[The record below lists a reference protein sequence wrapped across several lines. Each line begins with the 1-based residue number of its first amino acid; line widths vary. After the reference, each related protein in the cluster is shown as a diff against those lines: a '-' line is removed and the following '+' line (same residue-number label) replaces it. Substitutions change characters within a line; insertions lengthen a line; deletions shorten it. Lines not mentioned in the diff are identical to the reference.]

1 MSEVGPRRPPQ
12 DQSSGSGHT
21 VTTSRHPYITDP
33 IASKHV
39 CFYKSGDPQFSGLRM
54 AINSRTFKTFDALL
68 DSLSK
73 KVPLPFGVRNITT
86 PRGVHAVHTLD
97 ELEDGKAYICSDQR
111 KVKPINMAAASK
123 KLPPWYHARPMSARR
138 RALQLA
144 KQNPG
149 RPMRKKKTV
158 TVRTPKRLMVFRNG
172 DPSVKHN
179 MMLQKR
185 TTPTFEA
192 LLDYVSELMHFPVV
206 KLHTPDGRRVD
217 GLPALILCSGIVV
230 AAGREAF
237 KSGNYKTQRSSAPT
251 WLPARRMA
259 SKRLKQPAPRKMKS
273 VSSSKSHLFSS
284 SSERYFVNQIHHS
297 VAGSQCDLPSN
308 NTGSVV
314 LEAGHFLESVAE
326 TDADTY
332 NGHEEPDNCM
342 PGDDDIE
349 KSFRVNQDGSMT
361 VEMKVR
367 LTIKEEETIH
377 WTTTLSRSSVAS
389 QLSVAESEL
398 EIRSPESNALPPT
411 QPNAMGTI
419 NGYNAKKDDHDDEDD
434 MSPEASGLTSVE
446 GDDEDNSKIH
456 VSEVS
461 LRRAPTP
468 GPRRSRQKQ
477 ASLEN
482 INTPS
487 GDEIQE
493 NIVGSYSYRETTKN
507 GEVKEEYCM
516 VRQCSSRPVPKPR
529 RVGSMDINNYNKTQ
543 STFKSGAAEILQIQN
558 GEEEVRES
566 VMQIYEQQTCQDNFL
581 ANSQY
586 SVQGVST
593 YGLMYGRPATSETA
607 RFSSSNDLEMELER
621 LSTASESISVRR
633 ADQSL
638 SSDFTIPTFKAGG
651 SVLRNGV
658 LNVHKTSLSKPT
670 KDNETPKLVS
680 EASKENSTTNAVKK
694 VKKRF
699 SKPKLRKYQV
709 RKSTTPDKRR
719 KESSANGPENNKR
732 VKTGGFSRNAS
743 IRKIYG
749 PKPARSLM
757 KNKLKGKEI
766 KLNIENPK
774 ESSVKELNVS
784 ENGNETS
791 VSVKKSLHVSFPT
804 EAQVKAT
811 LKRQRSVHEERRI
824 AKECHDLSL
833 PALLSSSS
841 NINEYVENWLEK
853 ALPTVY
859 PDPVEETQNV
869 ETPTMSQ
876 VETEGDIIPDV
887 SEINCEM
894 DIEED
899 ESCFLK
905 EKTHIPSSPSLVT
918 AAFPNRT
925 FENIATQ
932 TNLTMENTTLPC
944 PSDPS
949 LQNTPLHIDTI
960 QERLPTNPSAENPP
974 LSNGFSVFLP
984 AIISVE
990 KSSPSDS
997 PSLEQTSMPIK
1008 ISVEK
1013 LPIPNDLS
1021 LENTSVP
1028 NSSLKEKIPVSNC
1041 LSPEKTPLPAKTQ
1054 TEKTPL
1060 PAKTQT
1066 EKTPLPAKTQTEE
1079 TPLPAKTQ
1087 TEKTPL
1093 PAKTQTEKTPLPAKT
1108 QTEKTPLPAKTQTEK
1123 TPLPAKTQ
1131 TEKTPLPAKTQTE
1144 KTPLPA
1150 KTQTEKT
1157 PLPAKT
1163 QTEETPLPAKT
1174 QTEKTP
1180 LPAKTQT
1187 EKTPLPA
1194 KTQTEKTPL
1203 SAKTQTEKTPLSAKT
1218 QTEETPL
1225 PAKTQTEKTP
1235 LPAKTQT
1242 EKTPLS
1248 NKVSDGSSVV
1258 SSPSYLMCSSPSSLG
1273 DEEQPLSSSPS
1284 SDEAP
1289 STTGHVFEKTLF
1301 NHSTLKEPPSPKLA
1315 TKKTRLLSNLSLEK
1329 QLSFRKA
1336 SAEKSSTSSDPTVE
1350 KVLVDKAPISNGLSS
1365 DKTSHPAKTL
1375 ISNNVLNEASLAS
1388 SPSCFISTSPTNRTS
1403 DERALSISPLSE
1415 EDLSPTGH
1423 VLEKTTLFN
1432 HSTLRETSS
1441 PKLPTKKTRLISNVS
1456 LEKQLSLRRL
1466 SVDKS
1471 SLSSNPTL
1479 EKAQLSNP
1487 VQITV
1492 DKSQLPNS
1500 HSLEETSPPNKS
1512 SLPSDSTSENTQ
1524 LSSIP
1529 QQGRTPLPRHI
1540 SLKTQLRNNF
1550 SPERTNLP
1558 TLMTRN
1564 KSAPSNLS
1572 SEKIPVPSNRTLKN
1586 RLSPYSQ
1593 TLEIVSPPTRL
1604 KAKKKPVSRNHS
1616 LEIEPSP
1623 VSPTLKRTPL
1633 PRKSRQTPLSPKST
1647 PVHLNSSMKKT
1658 PTPPSPAL
1666 VNHEE
1671 TNGDDNLSNS
1681 DQGDS
1686 TKVTAEERL
1695 TKAQI
1700 PSYREQL
1707 PPQPDMKPVLEKLC
1721 FSIRSIRQITHN
1733 NRPSCL
1739 EKSNSLPDFSSHVAS
1754 TFGSSSKALL
1764 AFLSVITLKE
1774 SFTNWNIPELNAN
1787 SVSCAEALKMIESL
1801 REIANIEDA
1810 EELKASLSDL
1820 QKSTSSQL
1828 LQSWKGFQEL
1838 NDKVRSRSSA
1848 LNSSEHE
1855 LLFETRPVED
1865 YNIKEKA
1872 LDIDELINELDVPE
1886 KVKEALA
1893 ALSTGVSMSMDGN
1906 ETKNSKK
1913 AHEKVESSPEGR
1925 VNANSTAVPKEE
1937 AEKYNVL
1944 NKEATVDV
1952 KSIIKTF
1959 TNIHHPKEVAENTV
1973 SPIPESPS
1981 SRQEQYISS
1990 REHSFK
1996 EDYICHRN
2004 RQPANKEGA
2013 ELEQDNW
2020 EKEEAKCTY
2029 KQVNHDEEQTSS
2041 EIEQAYSLV
2050 LHDGYL
2056 DKPACSVEA
2065 REKDG
2070 DIQAGYVEE
2079 EESLKK
2085 EQEYY
2090 IENPLSHVEQEV
2102 TSMELQVSCKE
2113 SVEKDQASSE
2123 EEHKC
2128 HVEDQI
2134 SHVESESKCVEE
2146 EWMKEEQQCH
2156 IDDQPSYCGM
2166 QVSRE
2171 EREPTPEEQASSEE
2185 ESECHIGQNHE
2196 DPEVKCLDLQ
2206 DSSENGKSTPKE
2218 DQASS
2223 DEEERHVAS
2232 KPTHEEP
2239 EVKCTDVKVSSEENM
2254 SSLEEEQAS
2263 LEEELEC
2270 HTENQPSHEEK
2281 GVKCTDV
2288 KVSSEENMSSFEEDQ
2303 ASLEEELE
2311 CHTENQSSH
2320 EEKGVK
2326 CIEMQVS
2333 REEREYT
2340 PEDDRASLDEEE
2352 ENRADNL
2359 PNANAHINVKDE
2371 QTHLWMKQTTENEIV
2386 STVIEMKPSLVKQHS
2401 SDDRMDKD
2409 SGKDSEQHV
2418 SFEQQSDTVEEA
2430 NVEDNRRGTE
2440 KKKVRCEEKLPS
2452 SEAEHVGVKD
2462 EPYTED
2468 ESYAEYEESFVE
2480 KQPFEE
2486 DTNYETTEA
2495 KTTNRFEEPLPSVAE
2510 RVKLLDKKIADVEQ
2524 RKNITLE
2531 TTGIKSFAHIKVPAF
2546 SGGDDLTSVSHLSN
2560 EQAELVEEASEMQ
2573 TTNYVV
2579 KDVKEQD
2586 KAPVH
2591 TCKRTT
2597 WPINTS
2603 ETVVMSPPAPQSSSL
2618 AFSYDGCITR
2628 EPEGN
2633 RVKKIKEMFMAK
2645 SIVDIQY
2652 GQTRLTSPNSSDLS
2666 DNRPGTSD
2674 GSHRS
2679 LTSTEMS
2686 SGEDDSV
2693 KKSIT
2698 KGFVRRTI
2706 ERLYGKKVLAS
2717 ESQPISVPRPKSRE
2731 FPGKISL
2738 SPFHNART
2746 KVMLDLSYFN
2756 ATSSFDT
2763 YSEPTR
2769 CIAFNTQVG
2778 PGDCVPIEENR
2789 WLLREC
2795 VIRKSVSE
2803 PINIYKNTSAL
2814 TEDECKD
2821 AKEDV
2826 PYSNFG
2832 HTDQE
2837 DMVKTVKP
2845 FVAKCTYFNLPHG
2858 CDSDPYQDDL
2868 SSVSKGSGMGDV
2880 SKDSKDNAEEPKLWA
2895 EKNGTLPDF
2904 SPTDFKMPDNKVH
2917 PLIEGPGGGKVVVVQ
2932 PGKGQSGKGQTDV
2945 KKIPQD
2951 PDALE
2956 MLYFSC
2962 GQHCPIL

>member
-123 KLPPWYHARPMSARR
+123 KLPPWYHVRPMSARH

-149 RPMRKKKTV
+149 RPMRKKKPV

-332 NGHEEPDNCM
+332 NGHEGADNCM

-377 WTTTLSRSSVAS
+377 WTTTLTRSSVAS

-651 SVLRNGV
+651 SVLRNRV

-680 EASKENSTTNAVKK
+680 EASKENSTTKAVKK

-719 KESSANGPENNKR
+719 KESNANGPENNKR

-791 VSVKKSLHVSFPT
+791 VSVKKKSLHVSFPT

-833 PALLSSSS
+833 PALLLSSS

-859 PDPVEETQNV
+859 PDPVEETQHV

-876 VETEGDIIPDV
+876 VETEGDIVPDV

-974 LSNGFSVFLP
+974 LSNSFSVFLP
-984 AIISVE
+984 AITSVE
-990 KSSPSDS
+990 KPSPSDS

-1060 PAKTQT
+1060 
-1066 EKTPLPAKTQTEE
+1066 
-1079 TPLPAKTQ
+1079 
-1087 TEKTPL
+1087 
-1093 PAKTQTEKTPLPAKT
+1093 
-1108 QTEKTPLPAKTQTEK
+1108 
-1123 TPLPAKTQ
+1123 
-1131 TEKTPLPAKTQTE
+1131 
-1144 KTPLPA
+1144 
-1150 KTQTEKT
+1150 
-1157 PLPAKT
+1157 
-1163 QTEETPLPAKT
+1163 
-1174 QTEKTP
+1174 
-1180 LPAKTQT
+1180 
-1187 EKTPLPA
+1187 
-1194 KTQTEKTPL
+1194 
-1203 SAKTQTEKTPLSAKT
+1203 
-1218 QTEETPL
+1218 
-1225 PAKTQTEKTP
+1225 
-1235 LPAKTQT
+1235 
-1242 EKTPLS
+1242 S
-1248 NKVSDGSSVV
+1248 NKVSDGSSVA

-1329 QLSFRKA
+1329 QLSFRGGRKA
-1336 SAEKSSTSSDPTVE
+1336 SAEKSSISSDPTVE

-1479 EKAQLSNP
+1479 EKARLSNP

-1492 DKSQLPNS
+1492 DKTQLPNS

-1529 QQGRTPLPRHI
+1529 QQGRTPLPRLI
-1540 SLKTQLRNNF
+1540 SLKTQLHNNF

-1647 PVHLNSSMKKT
+1647 PVHLNPSMKKK

-1686 TKVTAEERL
+1686 TKVTAEEPL

-1774 SFTNWNIPELNAN
+1774 SFTNWNLPELNAN

-1848 LNSSEHE
+1848 LNSSEHD

-1906 ETKNSKK
+1906 EIKNSKK

-1937 AEKYNVL
+1937 AEKDHVL

-1981 SRQEQYISS
+1981 SRQEQYFSS
-1990 REHSFK
+1990 KEHSFK

-2020 EKEEAKCTY
+2020 EEEEAKCTY
-2029 KQVNHDEEQTSS
+2029 KHVNHDEEQTSS

-2090 IENPLSHVEQEV
+2090 IENPPSHVGQEV

-2123 EEHKC
+2123 EEQKC

-2146 EWMKEEQQCH
+2146 EWLKEEQQCH

-2171 EREPTPEEQASSEE
+2171 ERESTPEEQASSEE
-2185 ESECHIGQNHE
+2185 ECECHIGQNHE

-2311 CHTENQSSH
+2311 CHTENQPSH

-2386 STVIEMKPSLVKQHS
+2386 STVIEIKPSLVKQHS

-2440 KKKVRCEEKLPS
+2440 KKQVHCEEKLPS

-2524 RKNITLE
+2524 RKSITLE
-2531 TTGIKSFAHIKVPAF
+2531 TTGIKPFAHIKVPAF
-2546 SGGDDLTSVSHLSN
+2546 SDGDDLTSVSHLSN

-2706 ERLYGKKVLAS
+2706 ERLYGKKDTNEKVLAS

-2826 PYSNFG
+2826 PYSLFG
-2832 HTDQE
+2832 HTDRE

-2868 SSVSKGSGMGDV
+2868 SSVSKGSAMGDV

-2945 KKIPQD
+2945 KKIPQE

>member
-1 MSEVGPRRPPQ
+1 MSEVGPRRPHQ

-123 KLPPWYHARPMSARR
+123 KLPPWYHARPMSARH

-144 KQNPG
+144 KQNHG
-149 RPMRKKKTV
+149 RPMRKRTPV

-251 WLPARRMA
+251 WLPARRMS
-259 SKRLKQPAPRKMKS
+259 SKRLKQPAPLLRRKKKS
-273 VSSSKSHLFSS
+273 VSSSKSRLFSS
-284 SSERYFVNQIHHS
+284 SSERYFMNQIHHS
-297 VAGSQCDLPSN
+297 IAGSQCDLPSN

-332 NGHEEPDNCM
+332 NGHEGADNCM

-367 LTIKEEETIH
+367 LTIKEEETLH
-377 WTTTLSRSSVAS
+377 WTTTLTRSSVAS

-434 MSPEASGLTSVE
+434 MSPEASRLTSVE

-456 VSEVS
+456 VGEVS

-482 INTPS
+482 INTPP

-566 VMQIYEQQTCQDNFL
+566 VMHIYEQQTCQDNFL

-586 SVQGVST
+586 SVQGVSM
-593 YGLMYGRPATSETA
+593 YDLMYGRPATSETA

-621 LSTASESISVRR
+621 LSTASESLSERR

-651 SVLRNGV
+651 SVLKNRV
-658 LNVHKTSLSKPT
+658 LNVHETSLSKPT

-680 EASKENSTTNAVKK
+680 EASKENSTTKGVKK
-694 VKKRF
+694 VKKSF
-699 SKPKLRKYQV
+699 SKHNLRKYQV

-719 KESSANGPENNKR
+719 KESNANGPENNKR

-743 IRKIYG
+743 IRKMYG

-774 ESSVKELNVS
+774 ESSVKELN
-784 ENGNETS
+784 
-791 VSVKKSLHVSFPT
+791 
-804 EAQVKAT
+804 
-811 LKRQRSVHEERRI
+811 
-824 AKECHDLSL
+824 
-833 PALLSSSS
+833 
-841 NINEYVENWLEK
+841 
-853 ALPTVY
+853 
-859 PDPVEETQNV
+859 
-869 ETPTMSQ
+869 
-876 VETEGDIIPDV
+876 
-887 SEINCEM
+887 
-894 DIEED
+894 
-899 ESCFLK
+899 
-905 EKTHIPSSPSLVT
+905 
-918 AAFPNRT
+918 
-925 FENIATQ
+925 
-932 TNLTMENTTLPC
+932 
-944 PSDPS
+944 
-949 LQNTPLHIDTI
+949 
-960 QERLPTNPSAENPP
+960 
-974 LSNGFSVFLP
+974 
-984 AIISVE
+984 
-990 KSSPSDS
+990 
-997 PSLEQTSMPIK
+997 
-1008 ISVEK
+1008 
-1013 LPIPNDLS
+1013 
-1021 LENTSVP
+1021 
-1028 NSSLKEKIPVSNC
+1028 
-1041 LSPEKTPLPAKTQ
+1041 
-1054 TEKTPL
+1054 
-1060 PAKTQT
+1060 
-1066 EKTPLPAKTQTEE
+1066 
-1079 TPLPAKTQ
+1079 
-1087 TEKTPL
+1087 
-1093 PAKTQTEKTPLPAKT
+1093 
-1108 QTEKTPLPAKTQTEK
+1108 
-1123 TPLPAKTQ
+1123 
-1131 TEKTPLPAKTQTE
+1131 
-1144 KTPLPA
+1144 
-1150 KTQTEKT
+1150 
-1157 PLPAKT
+1157 
-1163 QTEETPLPAKT
+1163 
-1174 QTEKTP
+1174 
-1180 LPAKTQT
+1180 
-1187 EKTPLPA
+1187 
-1194 KTQTEKTPL
+1194 
-1203 SAKTQTEKTPLSAKT
+1203 
-1218 QTEETPL
+1218 
-1225 PAKTQTEKTP
+1225 
-1235 LPAKTQT
+1235 
-1242 EKTPLS
+1242 
-1248 NKVSDGSSVV
+1248 
-1258 SSPSYLMCSSPSSLG
+1258 
-1273 DEEQPLSSSPS
+1273 
-1284 SDEAP
+1284 
-1289 STTGHVFEKTLF
+1289 
-1301 NHSTLKEPPSPKLA
+1301 
-1315 TKKTRLLSNLSLEK
+1315 
-1329 QLSFRKA
+1329 
-1336 SAEKSSTSSDPTVE
+1336 
-1350 KVLVDKAPISNGLSS
+1350 
-1365 DKTSHPAKTL
+1365 
-1375 ISNNVLNEASLAS
+1375 
-1388 SPSCFISTSPTNRTS
+1388 
-1403 DERALSISPLSE
+1403 
-1415 EDLSPTGH
+1415 
-1423 VLEKTTLFN
+1423 
-1432 HSTLRETSS
+1432 
-1441 PKLPTKKTRLISNVS
+1441 
-1456 LEKQLSLRRL
+1456 
-1466 SVDKS
+1466 
-1471 SLSSNPTL
+1471 
-1479 EKAQLSNP
+1479 
-1487 VQITV
+1487 
-1492 DKSQLPNS
+1492 
-1500 HSLEETSPPNKS
+1500 
-1512 SLPSDSTSENTQ
+1512 
-1524 LSSIP
+1524 
-1529 QQGRTPLPRHI
+1529 
-1540 SLKTQLRNNF
+1540 
-1550 SPERTNLP
+1550 
-1558 TLMTRN
+1558 
-1564 KSAPSNLS
+1564 
-1572 SEKIPVPSNRTLKN
+1572 
-1586 RLSPYSQ
+1586 
-1593 TLEIVSPPTRL
+1593 
-1604 KAKKKPVSRNHS
+1604 
-1616 LEIEPSP
+1616 
-1623 VSPTLKRTPL
+1623 
-1633 PRKSRQTPLSPKST
+1633 
-1647 PVHLNSSMKKT
+1647 
-1658 PTPPSPAL
+1658 
-1666 VNHEE
+1666 
-1671 TNGDDNLSNS
+1671 
-1681 DQGDS
+1681 
-1686 TKVTAEERL
+1686 
-1695 TKAQI
+1695 
-1700 PSYREQL
+1700 
-1707 PPQPDMKPVLEKLC
+1707 
-1721 FSIRSIRQITHN
+1721 
-1733 NRPSCL
+1733 
-1739 EKSNSLPDFSSHVAS
+1739 
-1754 TFGSSSKALL
+1754 
-1764 AFLSVITLKE
+1764 E

-1801 REIANIEDA
+1801 REIANIENA

-1820 QKSTSSQL
+1820 QKSTSAQL

-1848 LNSSEHE
+1848 LNSSEHD
-1855 LLFETRPVED
+1855 LLFETGPVED
-1865 YNIKEKA
+1865 YNIKEKT

-1886 KVKEALA
+1886 TVKEALE

-1906 ETKNSKK
+1906 EIQMSQK
-1913 AHEKVESSPEGR
+1913 ANEKVESSPEGR
-1925 VNANSTAVPKEE
+1925 VNDNSTAVPKEE
-1937 AEKYNVL
+1937 AANDNVL
-1944 NKEATVDV
+1944 NKEANVDV

-1959 TNIHHPKEVAENTV
+1959 TNIHHPKEVAENTI
-1973 SPIPESPS
+1973 SPISESPS
-1981 SRQEQYISS
+1981 SRQEQYFSS
-1990 REHSFK
+1990 EEHSFK

-2004 RQPANKEGA
+2004 RQAANKEGS
-2013 ELEQDNW
+2013 EVEQDNW
-2020 EKEEAKCTY
+2020 EEEEAKCTH
-2029 KQVNHDEEQTSS
+2029 KQVDHDEKETSS

-2065 REKDG
+2065 KEKDG

-2090 IENPLSHVEQEV
+2090 IENPYVEQEIQCIELQVSNEEGESTAEQAQRSSNHHEEPKVKCVELKVSSEEGESLEEGQEYYIENPPSHVGQEV

-2123 EEHKC
+2123 EEQKC
-2128 HVEDQI
+2128 HAEDQI
-2134 SHVESESKCVEE
+2134 SHVESENKCMEE
-2146 EWMKEEQQCH
+2146 EWFKEEQQCH
-2156 IDDQPSYCGM
+2156 IEDQPSYFGL

-2171 EREPTPEEQASSEE
+2171 ERESTPEEQASSEE
-2185 ESECHIGQNHE
+2185 ERECHIGQNHE

-2206 DSSENGKSTPKE
+2206 DSSENGQSTPKE
-2218 DQASS
+2218 DQSSS
-2223 DEEERHVAS
+2223 DEELECHVAS

-2239 EVKCTDVKVSSEENM
+2239 EVKCTDVKVSSEESM

-2270 HTENQPSHEEK
+2270 HIENQP
-2281 GVKCTDV
+2281 
-2288 KVSSEENMSSFEEDQ
+2288 
-2303 ASLEEELE
+2303 
-2311 CHTENQSSH
+2311 SH

-2333 REEREYT
+2333 REEREFT

-2371 QTHLWMKQTTENEIV
+2371 QTHLWMKQTTDKEIV

-2418 SFEQQSDTVEEA
+2418 SFEQQSDTAEEA
-2430 NVEDNRRGTE
+2430 NVEVNRRSTE
-2440 KKKVRCEEKLPS
+2440 KKQVRYEEKLPS

-2486 DTNYETTEA
+2486 DTSYETTEA
-2495 KTTNRFEEPLPSVAE
+2495 KTTNRLEDPLPSVAE

-2524 RKNITLE
+2524 RKSIPTE
-2531 TTGIKSFAHIKVPAF
+2531 TTGIKPFAHIKVPAF
-2546 SGGDDLTSVSHLSN
+2546 SDGDDLTN
-2560 EQAELVEEASEMQ
+2560 
-2573 TTNYVV
+2573 
-2579 KDVKEQD
+2579 
-2586 KAPVH
+2586 
-2591 TCKRTT
+2591 
-2597 WPINTS
+2597 
-2603 ETVVMSPPAPQSSSL
+2603 
-2618 AFSYDGCITR
+2618 
-2628 EPEGN
+2628 
-2633 RVKKIKEMFMAK
+2633 
-2645 SIVDIQY
+2645 
-2652 GQTRLTSPNSSDLS
+2652 
-2666 DNRPGTSD
+2666 
-2674 GSHRS
+2674 
-2679 LTSTEMS
+2679 
-2686 SGEDDSV
+2686 
-2693 KKSIT
+2693 
-2698 KGFVRRTI
+2698 
-2706 ERLYGKKVLAS
+2706 
-2717 ESQPISVPRPKSRE
+2717 
-2731 FPGKISL
+2731 
-2738 SPFHNART
+2738 
-2746 KVMLDLSYFN
+2746 
-2756 ATSSFDT
+2756 
-2763 YSEPTR
+2763 
-2769 CIAFNTQVG
+2769 VG
-2778 PGDCVPIEENR
+2778 PGDCVPMEENR
-2789 WLLREC
+2789 WLLRDC

-2803 PINIYKNTSAL
+2803 PININKNTSAL

-2821 AKEDV
+2821 TKEDV
-2826 PYSNFG
+2826 PYSLFG
-2832 HTDQE
+2832 HTDWE

-2845 FVAKCTYFNLPHG
+2845 LVAKCTYFNLPHG

-2868 SSVSKGSGMGDV
+2868 SSVSKGSAMGDV

-2895 EKNGTLPDF
+2895 EKNETLPAF

-2917 PLIEGPGGGKVVVVQ
+2917 PLIEAPGGGKVVVVQ

-2945 KKIPQD
+2945 KKIPQE

>member
-123 KLPPWYHARPMSARR
+123 KLPPWYHARPMSARH

-149 RPMRKKKTV
+149 RPMRKRTPV

-206 KLHTPDGRRVD
+206 KLHTPDGRR
-217 GLPALILCSGIVV
+217 
-230 AAGREAF
+230 
-237 KSGNYKTQRSSAPT
+237 
-251 WLPARRMA
+251 
-259 SKRLKQPAPRKMKS
+259 LKQDTTAGYCNAYCNVISSSRKKKS
-273 VSSSKSHLFSS
+273 VSSSKSRLFSS

-297 VAGSQCDLPSN
+297 IAGSQCDLPSN

-332 NGHEEPDNCM
+332 NRHEGADNCM

-367 LTIKEEETIH
+367 LTIKEEETLH
-377 WTTTLSRSSVAS
+377 WTTTLTRSSVAS

-411 QPNAMGTI
+411 QPNSMGTI
-419 NGYNAKKDDHDDEDD
+419 NGHNAKKDDRDDEDD

-456 VSEVS
+456 VGEVS

-566 VMQIYEQQTCQDNFL
+566 VMHIYEQQTCQDDFL

-586 SVQGVST
+586 SVQGVSM
-593 YGLMYGRPATSETA
+593 YDLMYGRPATSETA

-621 LSTASESISVRR
+621 LSTASESLSERR

-638 SSDFTIPTFKAGG
+638 SSDFTIPTSKAGG
-651 SVLRNGV
+651 SVLKNRVVNI
-658 LNVHKTSLSKPT
+658 HETSLSKPT

-680 EASKENSTTNAVKK
+680 EASKDDSTTNDSTTKGVKK

-699 SKPKLRKYQV
+699 SKPNLRKYKV

-719 KESSANGPENNKR
+719 KESNANGPDNNKR

-784 ENGNETS
+784 ENRNETS
-791 VSVKKSLHVSFPT
+791 VSVKKKLLHVSFPT
-804 EAQVKAT
+804 EAQVKGT
-811 LKRQRSVHEERRI
+811 LKRQRSMHEERRI
-824 AKECHDLSL
+824 EKESHDMSL

-869 ETPTMSQ
+869 ETPTMTQ
-876 VETEGDIIPDV
+876 VETEGDIVPDV
-887 SEINCEM
+887 SQINCEM
-894 DIEED
+894 DIEQD

-905 EKTHIPSSPSLVT
+905 EKTQIPSIPSLVT
-918 AAFPNRT
+918 AAFPHRT

-949 LQNTPLHIDTI
+949 LQKTPLHIDTI

-974 LSNGFSVFLP
+974 LSNGFSVFPP

-990 KSSPSDS
+990 KPSPSDS

-1021 LENTSVP
+1021 LENTSVQ
-1028 NSSLKEKIPVSNC
+1028 NSSLKEKIPVSNS
-1041 LSPEKTPLPAKTQ
+1041 LSPV
-1054 TEKTPL
+1054 
-1060 PAKTQT
+1060 
-1066 EKTPLPAKTQTEE
+1066 
-1079 TPLPAKTQ
+1079 
-1087 TEKTPL
+1087 
-1093 PAKTQTEKTPLPAKT
+1093 
-1108 QTEKTPLPAKTQTEK
+1108 
-1123 TPLPAKTQ
+1123 
-1131 TEKTPLPAKTQTE
+1131 
-1144 KTPLPA
+1144 
-1150 KTQTEKT
+1150 
-1157 PLPAKT
+1157 
-1163 QTEETPLPAKT
+1163 
-1174 QTEKTP
+1174 
-1180 LPAKTQT
+1180 
-1187 EKTPLPA
+1187 
-1194 KTQTEKTPL
+1194 
-1203 SAKTQTEKTPLSAKT
+1203 
-1218 QTEETPL
+1218 
-1225 PAKTQTEKTP
+1225 KTP

-1248 NKVSDGSSVV
+1248 NKVFDVSSVA

-1273 DEEQPLSSSPS
+1273 DEEQPVSSSPS
-1284 SDEAP
+1284 SDKAP
-1289 STTGHVFEKTLF
+1289 SPTGHVFEKTLF
-1301 NHSTLKEPPSPKLA
+1301 NHSTLKEPPSPKLP

-1336 SAEKSSTSSDPTVE
+1336 SAEKSSISSDPTVE
-1350 KVLVDKAPISNGLSS
+1350 KMLVDKAPIFNGLSS
-1365 DKTSHPAKTL
+1365 DKTSQPAKTL
-1375 ISNNVLNEASLAS
+1375 TSNNVLNEASLAS
-1388 SPSCFISTSPTNRTS
+1388 SPSCFISTSPTNLTS
-1403 DERALSISPLSE
+1403 DDRTLSISPSSE
-1415 EDLSPTGH
+1415 EALSPTGH

-1432 HSTLRETSS
+1432 HSTLKETSS

-1466 SVDKS
+1466 SVEKS

-1492 DKSQLPNS
+1492 DKTQLPNS
-1500 HSLEETSPPNKS
+1500 HLLEETSPPNKS
-1512 SLPSDSTSENTQ
+1512 SLPSDPTSENTQ
-1524 LSSIP
+1524 LSSSP

-1540 SLKTQLRNNF
+1540 SLKTQLHNNI
-1550 SPERTNLP
+1550 SPERTNVP

-1593 TLEIVSPPTRL
+1593 TLEIVSPPMRL

-1658 PTPPSPAL
+1658 PIPPSPAL
-1666 VNHEE
+1666 ANHEE

-1686 TKVTAEERL
+1686 TKVTAEEPL

-1700 PSYREQL
+1700 PSYREKV
-1707 PPQPDMKPVLEKLC
+1707 PPQPDMKPVLENLC

-1820 QKSTSSQL
+1820 QKSTSAQL

-1848 LNSSEHE
+1848 LNSSEHD

-1865 YNIKEKA
+1865 YNINEKT

-1886 KVKEALA
+1886 TVKEALA

-1906 ETKNSKK
+1906 EIQMSQK
-1913 AHEKVESSPEGR
+1913 ANEKVESSPEGR
-1925 VNANSTAVPKEE
+1925 VNDNSTAVPKEE
-1937 AEKYNVL
+1937 AANDNVL
-1944 NKEATVDV
+1944 NKEANLDV

-1959 TNIHHPKEVAENTV
+1959 TNIHHPKEVAENTM
-1973 SPIPESPS
+1973 SPISESPS
-1981 SRQEQYISS
+1981 SRQEQYFSS
-1990 REHSFK
+1990 EEHSFK
-1996 EDYICHRN
+1996 DNYICHRN
-2004 RQPANKEGA
+2004 RQAAKKEGS
-2013 ELEQDNW
+2013 EVEQDNW
-2020 EKEEAKCTY
+2020 EEEEAKCTQ
-2029 KQVNHDEEQTSS
+2029 KQVDHDEEETSS

-2065 REKDG
+2065 KEKDG

-2079 EESLKK
+2079 EESLAK

-2090 IENPLSHVEQEV
+2090 IENPHVEQEIQCIELQVSNEEGESTAEQAQRSSNHHEEPKVKCVELKVSSEEGGSLEEGQEYYIENPPSHVGQEV

-2113 SVEKDQASSE
+2113 SLEKDQASSE
-2123 EEHKC
+2123 EEQKC
-2128 HVEDQI
+2128 HAEDQI
-2134 SHVESESKCVEE
+2134 SHVESENKCMEE
-2146 EWMKEEQQCH
+2146 EWFKEEQQCH
-2156 IDDQPSYCGM
+2156 VVDQPSYFGL

-2171 EREPTPEEQASSEE
+2171 ERESTPQEQASSEE
-2185 ESECHIGQNHE
+2185 ERECHISQNHE

-2206 DSSENGKSTPKE
+2206 DSSESGKSTPKE
-2218 DQASS
+2218 DQSSS
-2223 DEEERHVAS
+2223 DEELERHIAS

-2239 EVKCTDVKVSSEENM
+2239 EVKCTDVKVSSEESM

-2270 HTENQPSHEEK
+2270 HIENQPSREEK
-2281 GVKCTDV
+2281 GVKCVET
-2288 KVSSEENMSSFEEDQ
+2288 
-2303 ASLEEELE
+2303 
-2311 CHTENQSSH
+2311 
-2320 EEKGVK
+2320 
-2326 CIEMQVS
+2326 QVS
-2333 REEREYT
+2333 REEREFT

-2371 QTHLWMKQTTENEIV
+2371 QTHLWMKQPTDKEIV

-2418 SFEQQSDTVEEA
+2418 SFEQQSDTAEEA
-2430 NVEDNRRGTE
+2430 NVEVNWRSTE
-2440 KKKVRCEEKLPS
+2440 KKQVRYEEKLPS

-2495 KTTNRFEEPLPSVAE
+2495 KTTNRLEDPLPSVAE

-2524 RKNITLE
+2524 RKSIPTE
-2531 TTGIKSFAHIKVPAF
+2531 TTGIKPFAHIKVPAF
-2546 SGGDDLTSVSHLSN
+2546 PDGDDLTNVSHLSN
-2560 EQAELVEEASEMQ
+2560 EQAEIVEEASERQ

-2579 KDVKEQD
+2579 KDFKEQD

-2591 TCKRTT
+2591 TCKRT

-2603 ETVVMSPPAPQSSSL
+2603 ETVVMSPLAPQSSSL

-2652 GQTRLTSPNSSDLS
+2652 GQTRLTSTNISDLS
-2666 DNRPGTSD
+2666 DNRPETSD

-2706 ERLYGKKVLAS
+2706 ERLYGKKDTNEKVLAS

-2778 PGDCVPIEENR
+2778 PGDCVPMEENR

-2803 PINIYKNTSAL
+2803 PININKNTSAL
-2814 TEDECKD
+2814 TEDDRKD
-2821 AKEDV
+2821 TKEDV
-2826 PYSNFG
+2826 PYSLFG
-2832 HTDQE
+2832 HTDRE
-2837 DMVKTVKP
+2837 DMLKTVKP
-2845 FVAKCTYFNLPHG
+2845 LVAKCTYFNLPHG

-2868 SSVSKGSGMGDV
+2868 SSVSKGSATGDV
-2880 SKDSKDNAEEPKLWA
+2880 SKDTKDNAEEPKLWA
-2895 EKNGTLPDF
+2895 EKNETLPAF

-2945 KKIPQD
+2945 KKIPQE

>member
-54 AINSRTFKTFDALL
+54 TINSRTFKTFDALL

-111 KVKPINMAAASK
+111 KVKPINMAAACK

-149 RPMRKKKTV
+149 RPMRKKTPV

-259 SKRLKQPAPRKMKS
+259 SKRLKQPALRKKKS
-273 VSSSKSHLFSS
+273 VSSSKSRLFSS

-297 VAGSQCDLPSN
+297 IAGSQCDLPSN

-332 NGHEEPDNCM
+332 NGHEGADNGM

-377 WTTTLSRSSVAS
+377 WTTTLTRSSVAS

-419 NGYNAKKDDHDDEDD
+419 SGYNAKKDDHDDEDD

-446 GDDEDNSKIH
+446 GDEDNSKIH
-456 VSEVS
+456 VGEVS

-529 RVGSMDINNYNKTQ
+529 RVGSMDINNYNKMQ

-566 VMQIYEQQTCQDNFL
+566 VMHIYEQQTCQDNFL
-581 ANSQY
+581 DNSQY
-586 SVQGVST
+586 SVQGVSM

-651 SVLRNGV
+651 SVLKNRV

-680 EASKENSTTNAVKK
+680 EASKENSTNKGVKK
-694 VKKRF
+694 VKKSF

-719 KESSANGPENNKR
+719 KESNANGPENNKR

-791 VSVKKSLHVSFPT
+791 VSVKKKLLHVSFPT
-804 EAQVKAT
+804 EAQVKGT
-811 LKRQRSVHEERRI
+811 LKRRRSVHEERRI
-824 AKECHDLSL
+824 EKESHDMSL
-833 PALLSSSS
+833 PSLLSSSS

-876 VETEGDIIPDV
+876 VETEGDIVPDV

-899 ESCFLK
+899 ASCFLK
-905 EKTHIPSSPSLVT
+905 EKTQTPSSPSLVT
-918 AAFPNRT
+918 AAFPHRT

-949 LQNTPLHIDTI
+949 LQKTPLHIDTI
-960 QERLPTNPSAENPP
+960 QERLPTNPSAENPA
-974 LSNGFSVFLP
+974 LSNGFSVFPP

-990 KSSPSDS
+990 KPSPSDS

-1021 LENTSVP
+1021 LENTLVP
-1028 NSSLKEKIPVSNC
+1028 NSSLKEKIPVSNS
-1041 LSPEKTPLPAKTQ
+1041 LSP
-1054 TEKTPL
+1054 
-1060 PAKTQT
+1060 
-1066 EKTPLPAKTQTEE
+1066 
-1079 TPLPAKTQ
+1079 
-1087 TEKTPL
+1087 
-1093 PAKTQTEKTPLPAKT
+1093 
-1108 QTEKTPLPAKTQTEK
+1108 
-1123 TPLPAKTQ
+1123 
-1131 TEKTPLPAKTQTE
+1131 
-1144 KTPLPA
+1144 
-1150 KTQTEKT
+1150 
-1157 PLPAKT
+1157 
-1163 QTEETPLPAKT
+1163 
-1174 QTEKTP
+1174 
-1180 LPAKTQT
+1180 
-1187 EKTPLPA
+1187 
-1194 KTQTEKTPL
+1194 
-1203 SAKTQTEKTPLSAKT
+1203 
-1218 QTEETPL
+1218 
-1225 PAKTQTEKTP
+1225 EKTP

-1248 NKVSDGSSVV
+1248 NKVLDVSSVA

-1273 DEEQPLSSSPS
+1273 YEEQPLPSSPS
-1284 SDEAP
+1284 SDKAP
-1289 STTGHVFEKTLF
+1289 SPTGHVFEKTLF
-1301 NHSTLKEPPSPKLA
+1301 NHSTLKEAPSPKLS

-1336 SAEKSSTSSDPTVE
+1336 SAEKSSISSGPTVE

-1365 DKTSHPAKTL
+1365 DKTSQPAKTL
-1375 ISNNVLNEASLAS
+1375 TSNNVLNEASLAS
-1388 SPSCFISTSPTNRTS
+1388 SPSCFISTSPTNLTS
-1403 DERALSISPLSE
+1403 DERALSISPSSE
-1415 EDLSPTGH
+1415 EALSPTGH

-1432 HSTLRETSS
+1432 HSTLKETSS
-1441 PKLPTKKTRLISNVS
+1441 PKLPTKKTRLITNAS

-1466 SVDKS
+1466 SVEKS

-1487 VQITV
+1487 GQIAV
-1492 DKSQLPNS
+1492 DKTQLPNS

-1512 SLPSDSTSENTQ
+1512 SLPSDSTSEKTQ
-1524 LSSIP
+1524 LSSSP

-1540 SLKTQLRNNF
+1540 SLKTQLHNNF

-1572 SEKIPVPSNRTLKN
+1572 SEKIPVPSNCTLKN

-1593 TLEIVSPPTRL
+1593 TLEIVSPPMRL

-1616 LEIEPSP
+1616 LEIESSP

-1633 PRKSRQTPLSPKST
+1633 PRKSHQTPLSPKST

-1658 PTPPSPAL
+1658 PIPPSPAL

-1686 TKVTAEERL
+1686 TKVTAEEPL

-1700 PSYREQL
+1700 PSYREKL

-1774 SFTNWNIPELNAN
+1774 CFTNWNIPELNAN

-1820 QKSTSSQL
+1820 QKSTSAQL

-1848 LNSSEHE
+1848 LNSSEHD
-1855 LLFETRPVED
+1855 LLFETRPLED
-1865 YNIKEKA
+1865 YNIKEKT
-1872 LDIDELINELDVPE
+1872 LDIDELINELDAPE

-1893 ALSTGVSMSMDGN
+1893 ALSTGVSMDGN
-1906 ETKNSKK
+1906 EIKMSKK
-1913 AHEKVESSPEGR
+1913 ANEKVESSPEGR

-1937 AEKYNVL
+1937 AANDNVL
-1944 NKEATVDV
+1944 NIEANVDV

-1959 TNIHHPKEVAENTV
+1959 TNIHHPKEVAENTT

-1981 SRQEQYISS
+1981 SRQEQYFSS
-1990 REHSFK
+1990 EEHIFK

-2004 RQPANKEGA
+2004 RQAANKEGS
-2013 ELEQDNW
+2013 DNW
-2020 EKEEAKCTY
+2020 EEEAKCTH
-2029 KQVNHDEEQTSS
+2029 KQVDHDEEQTSS

-2056 DKPACSVEA
+2056 DKTACSVA
-2065 REKDG
+2065 AKEKDG
-2070 DIQAGYVEE
+2070 DIQAGYVKE

-2090 IENPLSHVEQEV
+2090 IENPHVEQEINTMEHQLGNEEGKSTAEQHQASSEEEQEGPFENQPNDQEEPEVKYVELKVSSKEEESLKEDQEYYIENPPSHVGQEV
-2102 TSMELQVSCKE
+2102 TSMEQQVSCKE
-2113 SVEKDQASSE
+2113 SVEKVQASSE
-2123 EEHKC
+2123 EEC
-2128 HVEDQI
+2128 
-2134 SHVESESKCVEE
+2134 
-2146 EWMKEEQQCH
+2146 
-2156 IDDQPSYCGM
+2156 
-2166 QVSRE
+2166 
-2171 EREPTPEEQASSEE
+2171 
-2185 ESECHIGQNHE
+2185 ECHIGQNHE
-2196 DPEVKCLDLQ
+2196 DPEAKCLDLQ

-2218 DQASS
+2218 DQTSS
-2223 DEEERHVAS
+2223 DEELERHVAN
-2232 KPTHEEP
+2232 KPTHEKP
-2239 EVKCTDVKVSSEENM
+2239 EVKYTDVKVSSEESM

-2270 HTENQPSHEEK
+2270 HIENQPSHEEK
-2281 GVKCTDV
+2281 
-2288 KVSSEENMSSFEEDQ
+2288 E
-2303 ASLEEELE
+2303 
-2311 CHTENQSSH
+2311 
-2320 EEKGVK
+2320 VK

-2333 REEREYT
+2333 RKEREFT
-2340 PEDDRASLDEEE
+2340 PEDDQASLDEEE

-2371 QTHLWMKQTTENEIV
+2371 QTHLWMKQTTEKEIV
-2386 STVIEMKPSLVKQHS
+2386 STVIEIKPSLVKQHS

-2418 SFEQQSDTVEEA
+2418 SFEQQSDTAEEA
-2430 NVEDNRRGTE
+2430 NVEDNRRSTE
-2440 KKKVRCEEKLPS
+2440 KKQVRYEEKLPS

-2486 DTNYETTEA
+2486 DTKYETTEA

-2524 RKNITLE
+2524 RKSITTE
-2531 TTGIKSFAHIKVPAF
+2531 TTGIKPFAHIKVPAF
-2546 SGGDDLTSVSHLSN
+2546 SDGDDLTNVSHLSN
-2560 EQAELVEEASEMQ
+2560 EQAELVEEASETQ
-2573 TTNYVV
+2573 TTNYVIE
-2579 KDVKEQD
+2579 DVKEQD
-2586 KAPVH
+2586 KASVH

-2603 ETVVMSPPAPQSSSL
+2603 ETVVTSPPAPQSSSL

-2645 SIVDIQY
+2645 SLVDIQY

-2666 DNRPGTSD
+2666 DNRPETSD

-2706 ERLYGKKVLAS
+2706 ERLYGKKDTNEKVLAS

-2769 CIAFNTQVG
+2769 CLAFNTQVG
-2778 PGDCVPIEENR
+2778 PGDCVPIDENR

-2803 PINIYKNTSAL
+2803 PININKNTSVL

-2821 AKEDV
+2821 TKEDV
-2826 PYSNFG
+2826 PYSLFG
-2832 HTDQE
+2832 HNDRE

-2845 FVAKCTYFNLPHG
+2845 LVAKCTYFNLPHG

-2868 SSVSKGSGMGDV
+2868 SSVSKGSAMGDI

-2895 EKNGTLPDF
+2895 EKNGTLPAF

-2945 KKIPQD
+2945 KKIPQE
-2951 PDALE
+2951 PDVLE
-2956 MLYFSC
+2956 ILYFSC

>member
-1 MSEVGPRRPPQ
+1 MYILPQLPRLSDAP
-12 DQSSGSGHT
+12 SSGSGHT

-54 AINSRTFKTFDALL
+54 AINNRTFKTFDALL

-149 RPMRKKKTV
+149 RPMRKRKPV

-237 KSGNYKTQRSSAPT
+237 KSGNYKTQKSSAPT

-259 SKRLKQPAPRKMKS
+259 SKRLKQPAPRKNKS
-273 VSSSKSHLFSS
+273 VSSSKSRLFSS
-284 SSERYFVNQIHHS
+284 SSERYF
-297 VAGSQCDLPSN
+297 
-308 NTGSVV
+308 
-314 LEAGHFLESVAE
+314 AGHFLESVAE

-332 NGHEEPDNCM
+332 HGHGNEGADNCM

-377 WTTTLSRSSVAS
+377 WTTTLTRSSVAN

-398 EIRSPESNALPPT
+398 EISSPESNSLPPT

-456 VSEVS
+456 VGEVS

-482 INTPS
+482 INTTS

-529 RVGSMDINNYNKTQ
+529 RVGSMDIKNYNKTQ

-558 GEEEVRES
+558 GEEEGRES
-566 VMQIYEQQTCQDNFL
+566 VMHIYEQQTCQDNFL

-586 SVQGVST
+586 SVQGVSMC
-593 YGLMYGRPATSETA
+593 GLMYGRPATSETA
-607 RFSSSNDLEMELER
+607 CFSSSNDLEMELER
-621 LSTASESISVRR
+621 LSTTSESISVRR

-651 SVLRNGV
+651 SLLKNRV

-670 KDNETPKLVS
+670 KDNETPKSVS
-680 EASKENSTTNAVKK
+680 EASKENSTTKGVKK

-709 RKSTTPDKRR
+709 CKSTTPDKRR
-719 KESSANGPENNKR
+719 KESNANGPENNKR
-732 VKTGGFSRNAS
+732 VKTGVFSRNAS

-749 PKPARSLM
+749 PKPARSLI

-784 ENGNETS
+784 ENRNETS
-791 VSVKKSLHVSFPT
+791 VSVKNKFLHVSFPT
-804 EAQVKAT
+804 EAQVKGT
-811 LKRQRSVHEERRI
+811 LKGQRSMHEERRI
-824 AKECHDLSL
+824 EKESHDMSL

-859 PDPVEETQNV
+859 TDPVEDTQNV

-876 VETEGDIIPDV
+876 VETEGDIVPDV

-905 EKTHIPSSPSLVT
+905 EKTQIPSSPSLVT

-932 TNLTMENTTLPC
+932 TNLTLENTTLPC
-944 PSDPS
+944 LSDPS
-949 LQNTPLHIDTI
+949 LQKTTLHIDTI
-960 QERLPTNPSAENPP
+960 QERLPTNPSVENPP
-974 LSNGFSVFLP
+974 LSNGFSVFPP

-990 KSSPSDS
+990 KPSPSDS

-1008 ISVEK
+1008 ISVQK
-1013 LPIPNDLS
+1013 PPITNGLS
-1021 LENTSVP
+1021 LENKSVP
-1028 NSSLKEKIPVSNC
+1028 NSSLKEKTPVSNS
-1041 LSPEKTPLPAKTQ
+1041 LSP
-1054 TEKTPL
+1054 
-1060 PAKTQT
+1060 
-1066 EKTPLPAKTQTEE
+1066 
-1079 TPLPAKTQ
+1079 
-1087 TEKTPL
+1087 
-1093 PAKTQTEKTPLPAKT
+1093 
-1108 QTEKTPLPAKTQTEK
+1108 
-1123 TPLPAKTQ
+1123 
-1131 TEKTPLPAKTQTE
+1131 
-1144 KTPLPA
+1144 
-1150 KTQTEKT
+1150 
-1157 PLPAKT
+1157 
-1163 QTEETPLPAKT
+1163 
-1174 QTEKTP
+1174 
-1180 LPAKTQT
+1180 
-1187 EKTPLPA
+1187 
-1194 KTQTEKTPL
+1194 
-1203 SAKTQTEKTPLSAKT
+1203 
-1218 QTEETPL
+1218 
-1225 PAKTQTEKTP
+1225 EKTP

-1248 NKVSDGSSVV
+1248 NKVLDVSSVA

-1273 DEEQPLSSSPS
+1273 DEEQLLSSSPS
-1284 SDEAP
+1284 SDKAP
-1289 STTGHVFEKTLF
+1289 SPTGHVFENTLF
-1301 NHSTLKEPPSPKLA
+1301 NHSTLKEPPSPKLS

-1336 SAEKSSTSSDPTVE
+1336 SAEKNSISSDPTVE

-1365 DKTSHPAKTL
+1365 DETSQPAKTL
-1375 ISNNVLNEASLAS
+1375 ISNHVLNEASLAS
-1388 SPSCFISTSPTNRTS
+1388 SPSCFISTLPTNLTS
-1403 DERALSISPLSE
+1403 DERALSISPSSE
-1415 EDLSPTGH
+1415 ALSPTGH

-1432 HSTLRETSS
+1432 HSTLKEPSS

-1466 SVDKS
+1466 SVEKS
-1471 SLSSNPTL
+1471 SLSSNPSL

-1492 DKSQLPNS
+1492 EKTQLPKS

-1512 SLPSDSTSENTQ
+1512 SLPSDSTSEKTQ
-1524 LSSIP
+1524 LSSSP

-1540 SLKTQLRNNF
+1540 SLKTQLHNNL
-1550 SPERTNLP
+1550 SPERTKLP

-1593 TLEIVSPPTRL
+1593 TLEIVSPPMRL

-1623 VSPTLKRTPL
+1623 VRPL

-1658 PTPPSPAL
+1658 PIPPSSAL

-1671 TNGDDNLSNS
+1671 TNGDDKLS
-1681 DQGDS
+1681 
-1686 TKVTAEERL
+1686 KVTAEEPL

-1700 PSYREQL
+1700 PSYREKL
-1707 PPQPDMKPVLEKLC
+1707 PPQPDMKPVLKNLC

-1733 NRPSCL
+1733 NRPCCL

-1764 AFLSVITLKE
+1764 AFLYVITLKE
-1774 SFTNWNIPELNAN
+1774 SFTNWNIPQLNAN

-1820 QKSTSSQL
+1820 QKSTSAQL

-1838 NDKVRSRSSA
+1838 NDKVRSRSSP
-1848 LNSSEHE
+1848 LNSSEHD

-1886 KVKEALA
+1886 KLKEALA
-1893 ALSTGVSMSMDGN
+1893 TLSTGVSISMDGN
-1906 ETKNSKK
+1906 EIKMSNK
-1913 AHEKVESSPEGR
+1913 AHERVESSPEGR

-1937 AEKYNVL
+1937 AANDHVL
-1944 NKEATVDV
+1944 NKEANVDV
-1952 KSIIKTF
+1952 KSIIKRF
-1959 TNIHHPKEVAENTV
+1959 TNIPHPKEVAENTM
-1973 SPIPESPS
+1973 SPIPASPS
-1981 SRQEQYISS
+1981 RRQEQYFSS
-1990 REHSFK
+1990 EEHSFK

-2004 RQPANKEGA
+2004 RQAANKEGS

-2020 EKEEAKCTY
+2020 EEEEAKCTH
-2029 KQVNHDEEQTSS
+2029 KQVDHDEEQTSS

-2065 REKDG
+2065 KEKDG
-2070 DIQAGYVEE
+2070 DIQAGYVEG

-2085 EQEYY
+2085 EPEYYIENPHVELEIKCMELQVSNEEGESTAEQAQRSSNHYEEPKVKCVELKVSSEEEESLEEGQEYY
-2090 IENPLSHVEQEV
+2090 IENPQSHVGQEV
-2102 TSMELQVSCKE
+2102 ISTELQVSCKE

-2128 HVEDQI
+2128 HVEDQT
-2134 SHVESESKCVEE
+2134 SHVESKNKCMEE
-2146 EWMKEEQQCH
+2146 EWLKEEQQCH
-2156 IDDQPSYCGM
+2156 IEDQPSYFGL
-2166 QVSRE
+2166 QVSHE
-2171 EREPTPEEQASSEE
+2171 ERESTPEEQASSEE
-2185 ESECHIGQNHE
+2185 EHECHIGQNHE

-2223 DEEERHVAS
+2223 DEELERHVAN

-2239 EVKCTDVKVSSEENM
+2239 DHKCTDVKVSSEESL

-2263 LEEELEC
+2263 LEEELKC
-2270 HTENQPSHEEK
+2270 HIENQP
-2281 GVKCTDV
+2281 
-2288 KVSSEENMSSFEEDQ
+2288 
-2303 ASLEEELE
+2303 
-2311 CHTENQSSH
+2311 SH

-2333 REEREYT
+2333 REEREFT
-2340 PEDDRASLDEEE
+2340 PEDAQASLDEEE
-2352 ENRADNL
+2352 ENRADDL

-2371 QTHLWMKQTTENEIV
+2371 QTHLWMKQTTQKEIV

-2401 SDDRMDKD
+2401 SDDMMDKD

-2418 SFEQQSDTVEEA
+2418 SFEQRSDAAEEA
-2430 NVEDNRRGTE
+2430 NIEGNWRSTE
-2440 KKKVRCEEKLPS
+2440 KKQVRYGEKLSS

-2468 ESYAEYEESFVE
+2468 ESYAEYEESFIE

-2524 RKNITLE
+2524 RKSITIE
-2531 TTGIKSFAHIKVPAF
+2531 TTGIKSFAHIKVPAV
-2546 SGGDDLTSVSHLSN
+2546 SDGDDLTNVCHLSN

-2591 TCKRTT
+2591 TRKRTT

-2603 ETVVMSPPAPQSSSL
+2603 ETVVIPPPAPRSSSL

-2645 SIVDIQY
+2645 SVVDIQY
-2652 GQTRLTSPNSSDLS
+2652 GQTRLPSPNSSDLS
-2666 DNRPGTSD
+2666 DNRPETSD

-2686 SGEDDSV
+2686 SGEDDLV

-2706 ERLYGKKVLAS
+2706 ERLYGKKDTNEKVLAS
-2717 ESQPISVPRPKSRE
+2717 ESQPISVPRPTSRE
-2731 FPGKISL
+2731 FPG
-2738 SPFHNART
+2738 
-2746 KVMLDLSYFN
+2746 
-2756 ATSSFDT
+2756 
-2763 YSEPTR
+2763 
-2769 CIAFNTQVG
+2769 
-2778 PGDCVPIEENR
+2778 
-2789 WLLREC
+2789 
-2795 VIRKSVSE
+2795 
-2803 PINIYKNTSAL
+2803 
-2814 TEDECKD
+2814 
-2821 AKEDV
+2821 
-2826 PYSNFG
+2826 
-2832 HTDQE
+2832 
-2837 DMVKTVKP
+2837 
-2845 FVAKCTYFNLPHG
+2845 
-2858 CDSDPYQDDL
+2858 
-2868 SSVSKGSGMGDV
+2868 
-2880 SKDSKDNAEEPKLWA
+2880 
-2895 EKNGTLPDF
+2895 
-2904 SPTDFKMPDNKVH
+2904 
-2917 PLIEGPGGGKVVVVQ
+2917 
-2932 PGKGQSGKGQTDV
+2932 
-2945 KKIPQD
+2945 
-2951 PDALE
+2951 
-2956 MLYFSC
+2956 
-2962 GQHCPIL
+2962 

>member
-149 RPMRKKKTV
+149 RPMRKKQPV

-259 SKRLKQPAPRKMKS
+259 SKRLKQPAPQQCGQWIWFSNYCFSSLFLLASGGFDDLLKHPYLQKNVHPSFFTFSPLIHSKGKKKS

-332 NGHEEPDNCM
+332 NGHEGADNCM

-367 LTIKEEETIH
+367 LTIKEEETLH
-377 WTTTLSRSSVAS
+377 WTTTLTRSSVAS

-419 NGYNAKKDDHDDEDD
+419 NGYNANKEDHDDEDD

-482 INTPS
+482 INTPL

-493 NIVGSYSYRETTKN
+493 NIVGSYSYIETTKN

-543 STFKSGAAEILQIQN
+543 STFKSGGAEILQIQN

-586 SVQGVST
+586 NVQGVST
-593 YGLMYGRPATSETA
+593 YGLMYRRPATSETA

-638 SSDFTIPTFKAGG
+638 SSDFTIPSFKAGG
-651 SVLRNGV
+651 SVRRHRV

-670 KDNETPKLVS
+670 KDNEIPKLVS
-680 EASKENSTTNAVKK
+680 EASKENSTTKAVKK

-699 SKPKLRKYQV
+699 SKTKMRKYQ
-709 RKSTTPDKRR
+709 
-719 KESSANGPENNKR
+719 
-732 VKTGGFSRNAS
+732 
-743 IRKIYG
+743 
-749 PKPARSLM
+749 
-757 KNKLKGKEI
+757 
-766 KLNIENPK
+766 
-774 ESSVKELNVS
+774 
-784 ENGNETS
+784 
-791 VSVKKSLHVSFPT
+791 
-804 EAQVKAT
+804 
-811 LKRQRSVHEERRI
+811 
-824 AKECHDLSL
+824 
-833 PALLSSSS
+833 
-841 NINEYVENWLEK
+841 
-853 ALPTVY
+853 
-859 PDPVEETQNV
+859 
-869 ETPTMSQ
+869 
-876 VETEGDIIPDV
+876 
-887 SEINCEM
+887 
-894 DIEED
+894 
-899 ESCFLK
+899 
-905 EKTHIPSSPSLVT
+905 
-918 AAFPNRT
+918 
-925 FENIATQ
+925 
-932 TNLTMENTTLPC
+932 
-944 PSDPS
+944 
-949 LQNTPLHIDTI
+949 
-960 QERLPTNPSAENPP
+960 
-974 LSNGFSVFLP
+974 
-984 AIISVE
+984 
-990 KSSPSDS
+990 
-997 PSLEQTSMPIK
+997 
-1008 ISVEK
+1008 
-1013 LPIPNDLS
+1013 
-1021 LENTSVP
+1021 
-1028 NSSLKEKIPVSNC
+1028 
-1041 LSPEKTPLPAKTQ
+1041 
-1054 TEKTPL
+1054 
-1060 PAKTQT
+1060 
-1066 EKTPLPAKTQTEE
+1066 
-1079 TPLPAKTQ
+1079 
-1087 TEKTPL
+1087 
-1093 PAKTQTEKTPLPAKT
+1093 
-1108 QTEKTPLPAKTQTEK
+1108 
-1123 TPLPAKTQ
+1123 
-1131 TEKTPLPAKTQTE
+1131 
-1144 KTPLPA
+1144 
-1150 KTQTEKT
+1150 
-1157 PLPAKT
+1157 
-1163 QTEETPLPAKT
+1163 
-1174 QTEKTP
+1174 
-1180 LPAKTQT
+1180 
-1187 EKTPLPA
+1187 
-1194 KTQTEKTPL
+1194 
-1203 SAKTQTEKTPLSAKT
+1203 
-1218 QTEETPL
+1218 
-1225 PAKTQTEKTP
+1225 
-1235 LPAKTQT
+1235 
-1242 EKTPLS
+1242 
-1248 NKVSDGSSVV
+1248 
-1258 SSPSYLMCSSPSSLG
+1258 
-1273 DEEQPLSSSPS
+1273 
-1284 SDEAP
+1284 
-1289 STTGHVFEKTLF
+1289 
-1301 NHSTLKEPPSPKLA
+1301 
-1315 TKKTRLLSNLSLEK
+1315 
-1329 QLSFRKA
+1329 
-1336 SAEKSSTSSDPTVE
+1336 
-1350 KVLVDKAPISNGLSS
+1350 
-1365 DKTSHPAKTL
+1365 
-1375 ISNNVLNEASLAS
+1375 
-1388 SPSCFISTSPTNRTS
+1388 
-1403 DERALSISPLSE
+1403 
-1415 EDLSPTGH
+1415 
-1423 VLEKTTLFN
+1423 
-1432 HSTLRETSS
+1432 
-1441 PKLPTKKTRLISNVS
+1441 
-1456 LEKQLSLRRL
+1456 
-1466 SVDKS
+1466 
-1471 SLSSNPTL
+1471 
-1479 EKAQLSNP
+1479 
-1487 VQITV
+1487 
-1492 DKSQLPNS
+1492 
-1500 HSLEETSPPNKS
+1500 
-1512 SLPSDSTSENTQ
+1512 
-1524 LSSIP
+1524 
-1529 QQGRTPLPRHI
+1529 
-1540 SLKTQLRNNF
+1540 
-1550 SPERTNLP
+1550 
-1558 TLMTRN
+1558 
-1564 KSAPSNLS
+1564 
-1572 SEKIPVPSNRTLKN
+1572 
-1586 RLSPYSQ
+1586 
-1593 TLEIVSPPTRL
+1593 
-1604 KAKKKPVSRNHS
+1604 
-1616 LEIEPSP
+1616 
-1623 VSPTLKRTPL
+1623 
-1633 PRKSRQTPLSPKST
+1633 
-1647 PVHLNSSMKKT
+1647 
-1658 PTPPSPAL
+1658 
-1666 VNHEE
+1666 
-1671 TNGDDNLSNS
+1671 
-1681 DQGDS
+1681 
-1686 TKVTAEERL
+1686 
-1695 TKAQI
+1695 
-1700 PSYREQL
+1700 
-1707 PPQPDMKPVLEKLC
+1707 
-1721 FSIRSIRQITHN
+1721 
-1733 NRPSCL
+1733 
-1739 EKSNSLPDFSSHVAS
+1739 
-1754 TFGSSSKALL
+1754 
-1764 AFLSVITLKE
+1764 E

-1848 LNSSEHE
+1848 LNSSEHD

-1872 LDIDELINELDVPE
+1872 LDIDKLINELDVPE

-1906 ETKNSKK
+1906 EIKMFEK
-1913 AHEKVESSPEGR
+1913 ANEKVESSPEGR
-1925 VNANSTAVPKEE
+1925 VNANSTSVPNEE
-1937 AEKYNVL
+1937 AAKDNVL
-1944 NKEATVDV
+1944 NKEATIDV

-1959 TNIHHPKEVAENTV
+1959 TNIHHPKEVAENTM

-1981 SRQEQYISS
+1981 SRQEQYFSS
-1990 REHSFK
+1990 EEHSFK

-2004 RQPANKEGA
+2004 RQAVNKEGA
-2013 ELEQDNW
+2013 ELEQDNC
-2020 EKEEAKCTY
+2020 EEEEAKCTY

-2065 REKDG
+2065 KEKDG

-2090 IENPLSHVEQEV
+2090 IENPPSHVGQEV

-2113 SVEKDQASSE
+2113 SIEKDQASSE

-2134 SHVESESKCVEE
+2134 SHVVSESKCVEE
-2146 EWMKEEQQCH
+2146 EWLKEEQQCY
-2156 IDDQPSYCGM
+2156 IDDQPSYCGL

-2171 EREPTPEEQASSEE
+2171 ESESTPEEQASSEE
-2185 ESECHIGQNHE
+2185 ERECHIGQNHE

-2223 DEEERHVAS
+2223 DEELERHVAS

-2254 SSLEEEQAS
+2254 SSLVEEQTS

-2270 HTENQPSHEEK
+2270 HIENQPSHEEK

-2303 ASLEEELE
+2303 ASLEEELK
-2311 CHTENQSSH
+2311 CHIENKPSH

-2359 PNANAHINVKDE
+2359 PNANAHIYVKDE
-2371 QTHLWMKQTTENEIV
+2371 QTHLWMKQTTEKEIV

-2401 SDDRMDKD
+2401 SDDRIDKD

-2440 KKKVRCEEKLPS
+2440 KKQVRCEEKLPS

-2495 KTTNRFEEPLPSVAE
+2495 KTTNRFKEPLPSVAE
-2510 RVKLLDKKIADVEQ
+2510 RVKLLDKKIADV
-2524 RKNITLE
+2524 
-2531 TTGIKSFAHIKVPAF
+2531 
-2546 SGGDDLTSVSHLSN
+2546 
-2560 EQAELVEEASEMQ
+2560 
-2573 TTNYVV
+2573 
-2579 KDVKEQD
+2579 
-2586 KAPVH
+2586 
-2591 TCKRTT
+2591 
-2597 WPINTS
+2597 
-2603 ETVVMSPPAPQSSSL
+2603 
-2618 AFSYDGCITR
+2618 
-2628 EPEGN
+2628 
-2633 RVKKIKEMFMAK
+2633 
-2645 SIVDIQY
+2645 
-2652 GQTRLTSPNSSDLS
+2652 
-2666 DNRPGTSD
+2666 
-2674 GSHRS
+2674 
-2679 LTSTEMS
+2679 
-2686 SGEDDSV
+2686 
-2693 KKSIT
+2693 
-2698 KGFVRRTI
+2698 
-2706 ERLYGKKVLAS
+2706 
-2717 ESQPISVPRPKSRE
+2717 
-2731 FPGKISL
+2731 
-2738 SPFHNART
+2738 
-2746 KVMLDLSYFN
+2746 
-2756 ATSSFDT
+2756 
-2763 YSEPTR
+2763 
-2769 CIAFNTQVG
+2769 G
-2778 PGDCVPIEENR
+2778 PGDCVPIEENK

-2826 PYSNFG
+2826 PYSLFG
-2832 HTDQE
+2832 HTDRE

-2868 SSVSKGSGMGDV
+2868 SSVSKGSAMGDV
-2880 SKDSKDNAEEPKLWA
+2880 SKDSKDNAEESKLWA

-2945 KKIPQD
+2945 KKIPQE

>member
-138 RALQLA
+138 RAFQLA

-149 RPMRKKKTV
+149 RPMRKKKPV

-259 SKRLKQPAPRKMKS
+259 SKRLKQPAPRKKKS

-332 NGHEEPDNCM
+332 NGHEGADNCM

-377 WTTTLSRSSVAS
+377 WTTTLTRSSVAS

-434 MSPEASGLTSVE
+434 MSPEASGPTSVE

-558 GEEEVRES
+558 SEEEVRES

-651 SVLRNGV
+651 SVLRNRV

-680 EASKENSTTNAVKK
+680 EESKENSTTKAVKK

-719 KESSANGPENNKR
+719 KESSANSPENNKR

-774 ESSVKELNVS
+774 ELSVKELNVS
-784 ENGNETS
+784 ENGNGTS
-791 VSVKKSLHVSFPT
+791 VSVKKKLLHVSFPT
-804 EAQVKAT
+804 EAQGKGT

-876 VETEGDIIPDV
+876 VETEGDLVPDV

-905 EKTHIPSSPSLVT
+905 EKTQIPSSPSLVT

-949 LQNTPLHIDTI
+949 LQKTPLHIDTI

-974 LSNGFSVFLP
+974 LSNGFSVFPP

-990 KSSPSDS
+990 KPSPSDS
-997 PSLEQTSMPIK
+997 PSLEQTSIPIK

-1028 NSSLKEKIPVSNC
+1028 NSSLKENIPVSNC

-1066 EKTPLPAKTQTEE
+1066 EKTPL
-1079 TPLPAKTQ
+1079 
-1087 TEKTPL
+1087 
-1093 PAKTQTEKTPLPAKT
+1093 
-1108 QTEKTPLPAKTQTEK
+1108 
-1123 TPLPAKTQ
+1123 
-1131 TEKTPLPAKTQTE
+1131 
-1144 KTPLPA
+1144 
-1150 KTQTEKT
+1150 
-1157 PLPAKT
+1157 
-1163 QTEETPLPAKT
+1163 
-1174 QTEKTP
+1174 
-1180 LPAKTQT
+1180 
-1187 EKTPLPA
+1187 
-1194 KTQTEKTPL
+1194 
-1203 SAKTQTEKTPLSAKT
+1203 
-1218 QTEETPL
+1218 
-1225 PAKTQTEKTP
+1225 
-1235 LPAKTQT
+1235 
-1242 EKTPLS
+1242 S
-1248 NKVSDGSSVV
+1248 NKVSDGSSVA

-1289 STTGHVFEKTLF
+1289 STTGHAFEKTLF

-1336 SAEKSSTSSDPTVE
+1336 AAEKSSISSDPTVE

-1403 DERALSISPLSE
+1403 DERALSISPPSE

-1466 SVDKS
+1466 SVNKS

-1487 VQITV
+1487 VQITA
-1492 DKSQLPNS
+1492 DKTQLPNS

-1524 LSSIP
+1524 LSSSP

-1540 SLKTQLRNNF
+1540 SLKTQLHNNF

-1616 LEIEPSP
+1616 LAIEPSP

-1686 TKVTAEERL
+1686 TKVTAEEPL

-1810 EELKASLSDL
+1810 EELKANLSDL

-1848 LNSSEHE
+1848 LNSSEHD

-1906 ETKNSKK
+1906 EINIYKK
-1913 AHEKVESSPEGR
+1913 ANEKVESSPEGR
-1925 VNANSTAVPKEE
+1925 LNANSTEVPKEE
-1937 AEKYNVL
+1937 AEKDHVL

-1973 SPIPESPS
+1973 SQIPESPS
-1981 SRQEQYISS
+1981 SRQEQYFSS
-1990 REHSFK
+1990 KEHSFK
-1996 EDYICHRN
+1996 EDYICHGN
-2004 RQPANKEGA
+2004 RQAANKEGA

-2020 EKEEAKCTY
+2020 EEEEAKFTY

-2090 IENPLSHVEQEV
+2090 IENPPSHVGQEV

-2123 EEHKC
+2123 EEQKC

-2146 EWMKEEQQCH
+2146 KWLKEEQQCH
-2156 IDDQPSYCGM
+2156 IDDQPSYCGL

-2171 EREPTPEEQASSEE
+2171 ERESTPEEQASSEE
-2185 ESECHIGQNHE
+2185 EFECHIGQN
-2196 DPEVKCLDLQ
+2196 Q
-2206 DSSENGKSTPKE
+2206 STPKE

-2223 DEEERHVAS
+2223 DEELERHVAS

-2254 SSLEEEQAS
+2254 SSLKEEQAS
-2263 LEEELEC
+2263 LEEELDC
-2270 HTENQPSHEEK
+2270 HIENQPSHEEK
-2281 GVKCTDV
+2281 GVKCTGV

-2311 CHTENQSSH
+2311 CHIENQPSH

-2371 QTHLWMKQTTENEIV
+2371 QTHLWMKQTTEKEIV

-2440 KKKVRCEEKLPS
+2440 KKQVRCEEKLPS

-2486 DTNYETTEA
+2486 DTNYEMTEA
-2495 KTTNRFEEPLPSVAE
+2495 KTTSRFEEPLPSVAE
-2510 RVKLLDKKIADVEQ
+2510 RVKLLDKKIADV
-2524 RKNITLE
+2524 
-2531 TTGIKSFAHIKVPAF
+2531 
-2546 SGGDDLTSVSHLSN
+2546 
-2560 EQAELVEEASEMQ
+2560 
-2573 TTNYVV
+2573 
-2579 KDVKEQD
+2579 
-2586 KAPVH
+2586 
-2591 TCKRTT
+2591 
-2597 WPINTS
+2597 
-2603 ETVVMSPPAPQSSSL
+2603 
-2618 AFSYDGCITR
+2618 
-2628 EPEGN
+2628 
-2633 RVKKIKEMFMAK
+2633 
-2645 SIVDIQY
+2645 
-2652 GQTRLTSPNSSDLS
+2652 
-2666 DNRPGTSD
+2666 
-2674 GSHRS
+2674 
-2679 LTSTEMS
+2679 
-2686 SGEDDSV
+2686 
-2693 KKSIT
+2693 
-2698 KGFVRRTI
+2698 
-2706 ERLYGKKVLAS
+2706 
-2717 ESQPISVPRPKSRE
+2717 
-2731 FPGKISL
+2731 
-2738 SPFHNART
+2738 
-2746 KVMLDLSYFN
+2746 
-2756 ATSSFDT
+2756 
-2763 YSEPTR
+2763 
-2769 CIAFNTQVG
+2769 G

-2789 WLLREC
+2789 WLLRES

-2826 PYSNFG
+2826 PYSLFG
-2832 HTDQE
+2832 HTDRE

-2868 SSVSKGSGMGDV
+2868 SSVSKGSAMGDV

-2945 KKIPQD
+2945 KKIPQE

>member
-21 VTTSRHPYITDP
+21 VTTSRHPYITEP

-138 RALQLA
+138 RAFQLA

-149 RPMRKKKTV
+149 RPMRKKKPV

-237 KSGNYKTQRSSAPT
+237 KPGNYKTQRSSAPT

-259 SKRLKQPAPRKMKS
+259 SKRLKQPAPL
-273 VSSSKSHLFSS
+273 SSIIPWMTYIDLLSS
-284 SSERYFVNQIHHS
+284 YAAQRYFVNQIHHS

-332 NGHEEPDNCM
+332 NGHEGADNCM

-377 WTTTLSRSSVAS
+377 WTTTLTRSSVAS

-411 QPNAMGTI
+411 QPNTMGTI

-461 LRRAPTP
+461 LKRAPTP

-651 SVLRNGV
+651 SVLRNRV

-680 EASKENSTTNAVKK
+680 EASKENSTTKAVKK

-719 KESSANGPENNKR
+719 KESSANSPENNKR

-774 ESSVKELNVS
+774 ELSELKELNVS
-784 ENGNETS
+784 ENGNGTS
-791 VSVKKSLHVSFPT
+791 VSVKKKLLHVSFPT
-804 EAQVKAT
+804 EAQGKGT

-824 AKECHDLSL
+824 AKECQDLSL

-876 VETEGDIIPDV
+876 GDIVPDV

-905 EKTHIPSSPSLVT
+905 EKTQIPSSPSLVT

-944 PSDPS
+944 PSDQS

-960 QERLPTNPSAENPP
+960 QERMPTNPSAENPP
-974 LSNGFSVFLP
+974 LSNGFSVFPP

-990 KSSPSDS
+990 KPSPSDS

-1013 LPIPNDLS
+1013 LPIPNYLS

-1066 EKTPLPAKTQTEE
+1066 EKTPLPAKTQTE
-1079 TPLPAKTQ
+1079 
-1087 TEKTPL
+1087 
-1093 PAKTQTEKTPLPAKT
+1093 
-1108 QTEKTPLPAKTQTEK
+1108 
-1123 TPLPAKTQ
+1123 
-1131 TEKTPLPAKTQTE
+1131 
-1144 KTPLPA
+1144 
-1150 KTQTEKT
+1150 
-1157 PLPAKT
+1157 
-1163 QTEETPLPAKT
+1163 
-1174 QTEKTP
+1174 
-1180 LPAKTQT
+1180 
-1187 EKTPLPA
+1187 
-1194 KTQTEKTPL
+1194 
-1203 SAKTQTEKTPLSAKT
+1203 
-1218 QTEETPL
+1218 
-1225 PAKTQTEKTP
+1225 KTP

-1248 NKVSDGSSVV
+1248 NKVSDGSSVA

-1289 STTGHVFEKTLF
+1289 STTGHAFEKTLF

-1315 TKKTRLLSNLSLEK
+1315 TKKARLLSNLSLER

-1336 SAEKSSTSSDPTVE
+1336 SAEKSSISSDPTVE

-1403 DERALSISPLSE
+1403 DERALSISPPSE
-1415 EDLSPTGH
+1415 EALSPTGH

-1471 SLSSNPTL
+1471 SLSNNPTL

-1487 VQITV
+1487 VQITA
-1492 DKSQLPNS
+1492 DKTQLPNS

-1524 LSSIP
+1524 LSSSP

-1540 SLKTQLRNNF
+1540 SLKTQLPNNF

-1616 LEIEPSP
+1616 LAIEPSP
-1623 VSPTLKRTPL
+1623 VSPTLKRSPL
-1633 PRKSRQTPLSPKST
+1633 PRKSSQTPLSPKST

-1686 TKVTAEERL
+1686 TKVTAEEPL

-1848 LNSSEHE
+1848 LNSSEHD
-1855 LLFETRPVED
+1855 LLFETCPVED

-1906 ETKNSKK
+1906 EINIYKK
-1913 AHEKVESSPEGR
+1913 ANEKVESSPEGR

-1937 AEKYNVL
+1937 AEKDNVL

-1981 SRQEQYISS
+1981 SRQEQYFSS
-1990 REHSFK
+1990 KEHSFK

-2004 RQPANKEGA
+2004 RQAANKEGA

-2020 EKEEAKCTY
+2020 EEEEAKCTY

-2090 IENPLSHVEQEV
+2090 IENPPSHVGQEV

-2123 EEHKC
+2123 EEQTC

-2146 EWMKEEQQCH
+2146 EWLKEEQQCH
-2156 IDDQPSYCGM
+2156 IDDQPSYCGL

-2171 EREPTPEEQASSEE
+2171 ERESTPEEQASSEE
-2185 ESECHIGQNHE
+2185 ECECHIGQNHE
-2196 DPEVKCLDLQ
+2196 DPEFKCLDLQ

-2223 DEEERHVAS
+2223 DEELERHVAS

-2270 HTENQPSHEEK
+2270 HIENQP
-2281 GVKCTDV
+2281 
-2288 KVSSEENMSSFEEDQ
+2288 
-2303 ASLEEELE
+2303 
-2311 CHTENQSSH
+2311 SH

-2371 QTHLWMKQTTENEIV
+2371 QTHLWMKQTAEKEIV

-2440 KKKVRCEEKLPS
+2440 KKQVRCEEKLPS

-2524 RKNITLE
+2524 RKSITLE
-2531 TTGIKSFAHIKVPAF
+2531 TTGIKPFAHIKVPAF
-2546 SGGDDLTSVSHLSN
+2546 SDGNDLTSVSHLSN

-2579 KDVKEQD
+2579 KDVKEKD

-2633 RVKKIKEMFMAK
+2633 RVKQIKEMFMAK
-2645 SIVDIQY
+2645 SVVDIQY

-2686 SGEDDSV
+2686 SGEEDSV

-2706 ERLYGKKVLAS
+2706 ERLYGKKDTNEKVLAS

-2778 PGDCVPIEENR
+2778 PGDCVPIEENS
-2789 WLLREC
+2789 WLLRES

-2826 PYSNFG
+2826 PYSLFG
-2832 HTDQE
+2832 HTDRE

-2868 SSVSKGSGMGDV
+2868 SSVSKGSAMGDV

-2917 PLIEGPGGGKVVVVQ
+2917 PLIEGPGGFKHCFPMLVQ
-2932 PGKGQSGKGQTDV
+2932 
-2945 KKIPQD
+2945 
-2951 PDALE
+2951 
-2956 MLYFSC
+2956 
-2962 GQHCPIL
+2962 

>member
-21 VTTSRHPYITDP
+21 VTTSRHPYITEP

-138 RALQLA
+138 RAFQLA

-149 RPMRKKKTV
+149 RPMRKKKPV

-259 SKRLKQPAPRKMKS
+259 SKRLKQPAPRKKKS

-332 NGHEEPDNCM
+332 NGHEGADNCM

-377 WTTTLSRSSVAS
+377 WTTTLTRSSVAS

-411 QPNAMGTI
+411 QPNTMGTI

-461 LRRAPTP
+461 LKRAPTP

-651 SVLRNGV
+651 SVLRNRV

-680 EASKENSTTNAVKK
+680 EASKENSTTKAVKK

-719 KESSANGPENNKR
+719 KESSANSPENNKR

-774 ESSVKELNVS
+774 ELSVKELNVS
-784 ENGNETS
+784 ENGNGTS
-791 VSVKKSLHVSFPT
+791 VSVKKKLLHVSFPT
-804 EAQVKAT
+804 EAQGKGT

-876 VETEGDIIPDV
+876 VETEGDIVPDV

-905 EKTHIPSSPSLVT
+905 EKTQIPSSPSLVT

-944 PSDPS
+944 PSDQS

-960 QERLPTNPSAENPP
+960 QERMPTNPSAENPP
-974 LSNGFSVFLP
+974 LSNGFSVFPP

-990 KSSPSDS
+990 KPSPSDS

-1013 LPIPNDLS
+1013 LPIPNYLS
-1021 LENTSVP
+1021 LENISVP

-1066 EKTPLPAKTQTEE
+1066 EKTPLPAKTQTE
-1079 TPLPAKTQ
+1079 
-1087 TEKTPL
+1087 
-1093 PAKTQTEKTPLPAKT
+1093 
-1108 QTEKTPLPAKTQTEK
+1108 
-1123 TPLPAKTQ
+1123 
-1131 TEKTPLPAKTQTE
+1131 
-1144 KTPLPA
+1144 
-1150 KTQTEKT
+1150 
-1157 PLPAKT
+1157 
-1163 QTEETPLPAKT
+1163 
-1174 QTEKTP
+1174 
-1180 LPAKTQT
+1180 
-1187 EKTPLPA
+1187 
-1194 KTQTEKTPL
+1194 
-1203 SAKTQTEKTPLSAKT
+1203 
-1218 QTEETPL
+1218 
-1225 PAKTQTEKTP
+1225 KTP

-1248 NKVSDGSSVV
+1248 NKVSDGSSVA

-1289 STTGHVFEKTLF
+1289 STTGHAFEKTLF

-1315 TKKTRLLSNLSLEK
+1315 TKKARLLSNLSLER

-1336 SAEKSSTSSDPTVE
+1336 SAEKSSISSDPTVE

-1403 DERALSISPLSE
+1403 DERALSISPPSE
-1415 EDLSPTGH
+1415 EALSPTGH

-1471 SLSSNPTL
+1471 SLSNNPTL

-1487 VQITV
+1487 VQITA
-1492 DKSQLPNS
+1492 DKTQLPNS

-1524 LSSIP
+1524 LSSSP

-1540 SLKTQLRNNF
+1540 SLKTQLPNNF

-1616 LEIEPSP
+1616 LAIEPSP
-1623 VSPTLKRTPL
+1623 VSPTLKRSPL
-1633 PRKSRQTPLSPKST
+1633 PRKSSQTPLSPKST

-1671 TNGDDNLSNS
+1671 TNCDDNLSNS

-1686 TKVTAEERL
+1686 TKVTAEEPL

-1810 EELKASLSDL
+1810 EELKASLSDV

-1848 LNSSEHE
+1848 LNSSEHD
-1855 LLFETRPVED
+1855 LLFETCPVED

-1906 ETKNSKK
+1906 EINIYKK
-1913 AHEKVESSPEGR
+1913 ANEKVESSPEGR

-1937 AEKYNVL
+1937 AEKDHVL

-1981 SRQEQYISS
+1981 SRQEQYFSS
-1990 REHSFK
+1990 KEHSFK

-2004 RQPANKEGA
+2004 RQSANKEGA

-2020 EKEEAKCTY
+2020 EEEEAKCTY

-2090 IENPLSHVEQEV
+2090 IENPPSHVGQEV

-2123 EEHKC
+2123 EEQKC

-2146 EWMKEEQQCH
+2146 EWLKEEQQCH
-2156 IDDQPSYCGM
+2156 IDDQPSYCGL

-2171 EREPTPEEQASSEE
+2171 ERESTPEEQASSEE
-2185 ESECHIGQNHE
+2185 ECECHIGQNHD

-2206 DSSENGKSTPKE
+2206 DSSE
-2218 DQASS
+2218 
-2223 DEEERHVAS
+2223 
-2232 KPTHEEP
+2232 
-2239 EVKCTDVKVSSEENM
+2239 
-2254 SSLEEEQAS
+2254 QAS

-2270 HTENQPSHEEK
+2270 HIENQP
-2281 GVKCTDV
+2281 
-2288 KVSSEENMSSFEEDQ
+2288 
-2303 ASLEEELE
+2303 
-2311 CHTENQSSH
+2311 SH

-2371 QTHLWMKQTTENEIV
+2371 QTHLWMKQTTEKEIV

-2440 KKKVRCEEKLPS
+2440 KKQVRCEEKLPS

-2524 RKNITLE
+2524 RKSITLE
-2531 TTGIKSFAHIKVPAF
+2531 TTGIKPFAHIKVPAF
-2546 SGGDDLTSVSHLSN
+2546 SDGNDLTSVSHLSN

-2579 KDVKEQD
+2579 KDVKEKD

-2633 RVKKIKEMFMAK
+2633 RVKQIKEMFMAK
-2645 SIVDIQY
+2645 SVVDIQY

-2686 SGEDDSV
+2686 SGEEDSV

-2706 ERLYGKKVLAS
+2706 ERLYGKKDTNEKVLAS

-2778 PGDCVPIEENR
+2778 PGDCVPIEENS
-2789 WLLREC
+2789 WLLRES

-2826 PYSNFG
+2826 PYSLFG
-2832 HTDQE
+2832 HTDRE

-2868 SSVSKGSGMGDV
+2868 SSVSKGSAMGDV

-2932 PGKGQSGKGQTDV
+2932 PGKCQSGKGQTDV
-2945 KKIPQD
+2945 KKIPQE

>member
-39 CFYKSGDPQFSGLRM
+39 CFYKSGDPQFSCLRM

-149 RPMRKKKTV
+149 RPMRKRKPV

-377 WTTTLSRSSVAS
+377 WTTTLTRSSVAS

-446 GDDEDNSKIH
+446 GDDADNSKIH

-607 RFSSSNDLEMELER
+607 HFSSSNDFEMELER
-621 LSTASESISVRR
+621 LSAASESISVRR

-638 SSDFTIPTFKAGG
+638 SSAFTIPTFKAGG

-658 LNVHKTSLSKPT
+658 LNVHKTSLSKPA

-680 EASKENSTTNAVKK
+680 EASKDNSTTKAVKK

-749 PKPARSLM
+749 PKPARSVM

-791 VSVKKSLHVSFPT
+791 VSGKKKSLHVSFPT

-841 NINEYVENWLEK
+841 NINEYVVNWLEK

-944 PSDPS
+944 PS
-949 LQNTPLHIDTI
+949 TPLHIDTI

-990 KSSPSDS
+990 KSSPSAS

-1028 NSSLKEKIPVSNC
+1028 NSSIKEKIPVSNC
-1041 LSPEKTPLPAKTQ
+1041 LSP
-1054 TEKTPL
+1054 
-1060 PAKTQT
+1060 
-1066 EKTPLPAKTQTEE
+1066 
-1079 TPLPAKTQ
+1079 
-1087 TEKTPL
+1087 EKTPL

-1150 KTQTEKT
+1150 KTQTEK
-1157 PLPAKT
+1157 
-1163 QTEETPLPAKT
+1163 
-1174 QTEKTP
+1174 
-1180 LPAKTQT
+1180 
-1187 EKTPLPA
+1187 
-1194 KTQTEKTPL
+1194 
-1203 SAKTQTEKTPLSAKT
+1203 
-1218 QTEETPL
+1218 TPL

-1336 SAEKSSTSSDPTVE
+1336 SAEKSSISSDPTVE
-1350 KVLVDKAPISNGLSS
+1350 KVLVDKAQISNGLSS

-1388 SPSCFISTSPTNRTS
+1388 SPSCYISTSPTNRTS

-1492 DKSQLPNS
+1492 DKTQLPNS
-1500 HSLEETSPPNKS
+1500 HSLEETPPPNES

-1524 LSSIP
+1524 LSSSP
-1529 QQGRTPLPRHI
+1529 QPGRTPLPRHI

-1572 SEKIPVPSNRTLKN
+1572 SEKIPVPSNRTLTN

-1616 LEIEPSP
+1616 LEIEPCP

-1647 PVHLNSSMKKT
+1647 PVHLNSSMKKK

-1686 TKVTAEERL
+1686 TKVTAEEPL
-1695 TKAQI
+1695 TKARI

-1848 LNSSEHE
+1848 PNSSEHD
-1855 LLFETRPVED
+1855 LLFETHPVED

-1893 ALSTGVSMSMDGN
+1893 ALSTGVSMSMSMSMSMDGN
-1906 ETKNSKK
+1906 EINISKK
-1913 AHEKVESSPEGR
+1913 ANEKVESSPEGR

-1937 AEKYNVL
+1937 AEKDNVL

-2020 EKEEAKCTY
+2020 EEEEAKCTY

-2090 IENPLSHVEQEV
+2090 IENPPSHVGQEV

-2113 SVEKDQASSE
+2113 SVENDQASSE

-2171 EREPTPEEQASSEE
+2171 ERESTPEEQASSEE
-2185 ESECHIGQNHE
+2185 ECECHIGQNHE

-2223 DEEERHVAS
+2223 DEEERHDAS

-2254 SSLEEEQAS
+2254 SSLEEDQAS

-2288 KVSSEENMSSFEEDQ
+2288 KVSSEENMSSLEEDQ

-2311 CHTENQSSH
+2311 CHTENQPSHEEKGVKCTDVKVSSEENMSSLEEDQASLEEELECHTENQPRHEAKGVKCTDVKVSSEENMSSLEEDQASLEEELECHTENQPSH

-2340 PEDDRASLDEEE
+2340 PEDDRATLDEEE

-2359 PNANAHINVKDE
+2359 PNANAHINMKDE

-2440 KKKVRCEEKLPS
+2440 KKQVCCEEKLPS

-2468 ESYAEYEESFVE
+2468 ESYAEYEESVVE

-2486 DTNYETTEA
+2486 DTNCETTEA
-2495 KTTNRFEEPLPSVAE
+2495 KTINRFEEPLPSVAE

-2524 RKNITLE
+2524 RKSITVE
-2531 TTGIKSFAHIKVPAF
+2531 TTGIRPFAHIKVPAF
-2546 SGGDDLTSVSHLSN
+2546 SDGDDLTSVSHLSK

-2586 KAPVH
+2586 NAPVH
-2591 TCKRTT
+2591 PCKRTT

-2706 ERLYGKKVLAS
+2706 ERLYGKKDANEKVLAS

-2826 PYSNFG
+2826 PYSLFG
-2832 HTDQE
+2832 HTDRE

-2868 SSVSKGSGMGDV
+2868 SSVSKGSDMGDI

-2945 KKIPQD
+2945 KKIPQE

>member
-149 RPMRKKKTV
+149 RPMRKKKSV

-237 KSGNYKTQRSSAPT
+237 KSANYKTQRSSAPT

-259 SKRLKQPAPRKMKS
+259 SKRLKQPAPRKKKS

-332 NGHEEPDNCM
+332 NGHEGADNM

-377 WTTTLSRSSVAS
+377 WTTTLTRSSVAS

-411 QPNAMGTI
+411 QPNTMGTI

-621 LSTASESISVRR
+621 LSTASESISMRR

-651 SVLRNGV
+651 SVLRNRV

-680 EASKENSTTNAVKK
+680 EASKENSTTKAVKK
-694 VKKRF
+694 AKKRF

-719 KESSANGPENNKR
+719 KESSANSLENNKR

-749 PKPARSLM
+749 PKPARSRM

-774 ESSVKELNVS
+774 ELSVKELNVS

-791 VSVKKSLHVSFPT
+791 VSVKKKLLHVSFPT
-804 EAQVKAT
+804 EAQGKGT
-811 LKRQRSVHEERRI
+811 MKRQRSMQEERRI

-859 PDPVEETQNV
+859 PDPVEETLNV

-876 VETEGDIIPDV
+876 VETEGDIVPDV

-905 EKTHIPSSPSLVT
+905 EKTQIPSSPSLVT

-932 TNLTMENTTLPC
+932 TNLTMENTTIPC

-949 LQNTPLHIDTI
+949 LQNTPLHIHTI

-974 LSNGFSVFLP
+974 LSNGFSVFPP
-984 AIISVE
+984 AIISLE
-990 KSSPSDS
+990 KPSPSDS

-1066 EKTPLPAKTQTEE
+1066 EKTPLPAKTQTE
-1079 TPLPAKTQ
+1079 
-1087 TEKTPL
+1087 
-1093 PAKTQTEKTPLPAKT
+1093 
-1108 QTEKTPLPAKTQTEK
+1108 
-1123 TPLPAKTQ
+1123 
-1131 TEKTPLPAKTQTE
+1131 
-1144 KTPLPA
+1144 
-1150 KTQTEKT
+1150 
-1157 PLPAKT
+1157 
-1163 QTEETPLPAKT
+1163 
-1174 QTEKTP
+1174 
-1180 LPAKTQT
+1180 
-1187 EKTPLPA
+1187 
-1194 KTQTEKTPL
+1194 
-1203 SAKTQTEKTPLSAKT
+1203 
-1218 QTEETPL
+1218 
-1225 PAKTQTEKTP
+1225 KTP

-1248 NKVSDGSSVV
+1248 NKVSDGSSVA

-1289 STTGHVFEKTLF
+1289 STNGHVFEKTLF

-1336 SAEKSSTSSDPTVE
+1336 SAEKSSISSYPTVE

-1365 DKTSHPAKTL
+1365 DKTSHPAKIL

-1403 DERALSISPLSE
+1403 DERALSIPPSSE

-1487 VQITV
+1487 VQITI
-1492 DKSQLPNS
+1492 DKTQLPNS

-1524 LSSIP
+1524 LSSSP

-1540 SLKTQLRNNF
+1540 SLKTQLHNNF

-1633 PRKSRQTPLSPKST
+1633 PRKGRQTPLSPKST

-1686 TKVTAEERL
+1686 TKVTAEEPL

-1707 PPQPDMKPVLEKLC
+1707 PPQPDMKPVLEKLY

-1848 LNSSEHE
+1848 LNSSEHD
-1855 LLFETRPVED
+1855 LLFETHPVED

-1906 ETKNSKK
+1906 EINISKK
-1913 AHEKVESSPEGR
+1913 ANEKVESSPEGK

-1937 AEKYNVL
+1937 AEKDHVL

-1981 SRQEQYISS
+1981 SRQEQYFSS
-1990 REHSFK
+1990 KEHSFK

-2004 RQPANKEGA
+2004 RQAANKEGA

-2020 EKEEAKCTY
+2020 EEEEAKCTY

-2079 EESLKK
+2079 KESLKK

-2090 IENPLSHVEQEV
+2090 IENPPSHVGQEV

-2113 SVEKDQASSE
+2113 CIEKDHASSE
-2123 EEHKC
+2123 EEQKC

-2134 SHVESESKCVEE
+2134 SHVESESKYVEE
-2146 EWMKEEQQCH
+2146 EWLKEEQQCH
-2156 IDDQPSYCGM
+2156 IDDQPSYCGL

-2171 EREPTPEEQASSEE
+2171 ERESTPEEQASSEE

-2196 DPEVKCLDLQ
+2196 DPEAKCLDLQ

-2223 DEEERHVAS
+2223 DAELERHVAS

-2254 SSLEEEQAS
+2254 SSFEEDQAS

-2270 HTENQPSHEEK
+2270 HIENQPSHEEKGVKCTDVKVSSEENMSSFEEDQASLEEELKCHIENQPSHEEK

-2311 CHTENQSSH
+2311 CHIENQPSH

-2371 QTHLWMKQTTENEIV
+2371 QTHLWMKQTTEKEIV

-2418 SFEQQSDTVEEA
+2418 SFEQKSDTVEEA

-2440 KKKVRCEEKLPS
+2440 KKQVRCEEKLPS
-2452 SEAEHVGVKD
+2452 SEAEHVGIKD

-2524 RKNITLE
+2524 RKSITLE
-2531 TTGIKSFAHIKVPAF
+2531 TTGIKPFAHIKAPAF
-2546 SGGDDLTSVSHLSN
+2546 TYGDDLTSVSHLSN

-2597 WPINTS
+2597 WPIINTS

-2706 ERLYGKKVLAS
+2706 ERLYGKKDTNEKVLAS

-2826 PYSNFG
+2826 PYSLFG
-2832 HTDQE
+2832 HTDRE

-2868 SSVSKGSGMGDV
+2868 SSVSKGSAMGDI

-2945 KKIPQD
+2945 KKIPQE